1 MDEFMMRFHEL
12 EEDEY
17 GIGVVEVVLIITVSV
32 GLVLLFKNQITD
44 IVKTLLTKMN
54 KEAKQL

>member
-1 MDEFMMRFHEL
+1 MMRFHEL